1 MLVFLIEIVGAEGV
15 GGGGGVRHGSE
26 KGNSQWTGGGRN
38 WKGGGGV
45 TQKCIMIAMEKGFK
59 EQTQDNERRE
69 PDMQD
74 TGGGRFPLLFPSP
87 HQRVRPA

>member
-15 GGGGGVRHGSE
+15 GGGGSE
-26 KGNSQWTGGGRN
+26 AWIGERKFSMDGRRE
-38 WKGGGGV
+38 KLEGGGGV
-45 TQKCIMIAMEKGFK
+45 TQKCTMIAMEKGFK

-69 PDMQD
+69 TDMQD
-74 TGGGRFPLLFPSP
+74 TGGGRFPLLFPFP

>member
-15 GGGGGVRHGSE
+15 GGGGGRHGSE

-38 WKGGGGV
+38 WKGGGV

-59 EQTQDNERRE
+59 EQTQDNERKE